1 MITEQFFNKWIWSFL
16 LIIPICGLIFD
27 EPYYITLATKV
38 IILGI
43 AGVGLNLALGY
54 CGLISF
60 GHAAFFGVGGYVT
73 AIMSYHAINEEV
85 LFHWPFDIFGSSEML
100 IIWPFAIFISSFFSL
115 IIGLL
120 SLRTSGVYFIMIT
133 LAFAQMLYFFSISWP
148 NYGGEDG
155 LSIYMRNSLPML
167 NTMNPLTFYLICL
180 SWFLTSVYIS
190 YKLINSPFGM
200 AFQAVKQNEER
211 VKSVGIETFKVKL
224 LVFVI
229 SGAITGLAGS
239 LYTDLNRFVSPSVL
253 DWQTS
258 GEIMV
263 FVILG
268 GIARLYGPLVGAAF
282 FIILE
287 QTLGAYTDNW
297 QFWLGL
303 ILILEIL
310 YARTGIIGLFD
321 KKKQNEK

>member
-1 MITEQFFNKWIWSFL
+1 MITEKVFNKWIFLLL
-16 LIIPICGLIFD
+16 LIIPILGLIFN
-27 EPYYITLATKV
+27 EPYYITLTTKV

-54 CGLISF
+54 GGLISF
-60 GHAAFFGVGGYVT
+60 GHAAFFGIGGYVT
-73 AIMSYHAINEEV
+73 AIMSYHAINEEL
-85 LFHWPFDIFGSSEML
+85 LFDWLIAIPGSSEML
-100 IIWPFAIFISSFFSL
+100 IIWPLVLLISAFFSFL
-115 IIGLL
+115 IGLL

-133 LAFAQMLYFFSISWP
+133 LAFAQMLYYFSISWP
-148 NYGGEDG
+148 TYGGEDG
-155 LSIYMRNSLPML
+155 LSIFMRNSLPL
-167 NTMNPLTFYLICL
+167 VNTMNPLIFLFICL
-180 SWFLTSVYIS
+180 FWFAVSIYVTS
-190 YKLINSPFGM
+190 KLINSPYGM
-200 AFQAVKQNEER
+200 ALQATKQNEER

-224 LVFVI
+224 IAFVF

-253 DWQTS
+253 DWHMS
-258 GEIMV
+258 GEIMI

-287 QTLGAYTDNW
+287 QTLGAYTENW

-310 YARTGIIGLFD
+310 YARSGIMGLFE
-321 KKKQNEK
+321 KKNKYE